1 MIAFI
6 IFLVVAI
13 IVLSIIRN
21 QLKSNLQF
29 KNNLQIEKLL
39 GILRIVAGIGILL
52 AVLFASVVQIG
63 PGEVGVQILFGN
75 IQERVLRSGL
85 NFINPLMEV
94 QKLDIKTQSYT
105 MSGANDQDLREDQVS
120 RTEPIQ
126 TLSSDGLTLLLDVTV
141 WFRISADDAPNLLRT
156 IGTDYETKIVRPAV
170 RTAIRD
176 IAVNF
181 VATDIYSSKRDDYVN
196 NVAKKLENSFEGRG
210 IILEKVL
217 LRNVELPQKV
227 REAIDE
233 KIAAEQRAQQMV
245 YVLQKERQEAERKQ
259 VEAKG
264 VAEAQRIINST
275 ISNSY
280 LQWKYIETLKEL
292 VNSPNNS
299 FIIAPYDQKL
309 TPLLNFTPK

>member
-1 MIAFI
+1 MISFI
-6 IFLVVAI
+6 IFLIVAI
-13 IVLSIIRN
+13 IVLSIVRG
-21 QLKSNLQF
+21 QLQSNL
-29 KNNLQIEKLL
+29 NLQKI
-39 GILRIVAGIGILL
+39 INTLRLAAGIGILF
-52 AVLFASVVQIG
+52 AVLFASIVQIG
-63 PGEVGVQILFGN
+63 PGEVGVPILFGQVQDN
-75 IQERVLRSGL
+75 ILRSGL

-94 QKLDIKTQSYT
+94 EKLDIKTQAYT
-105 MSGANDQDLREDQVS
+105 MSGSNDQDINEIRNNKSD
-120 RTEPIQ
+120 PIQ

-141 WFRISADDAPNLLRT
+141 WYRLSADDAPNIIRT
-156 IGTDYETKIVRPAV
+156 IGTDYESKIVLPAI

-176 IAVNF
+176 VAVNF

-196 NVAKKLENSFEGRG
+196 DVAKKLENSFVGRG
-210 IILEKVL
+210 LILEKVL
-217 LRNVELPQKV
+217 LRNVELPLKV

-245 YVLQKERQEAERKQ
+245 YVLQKEKQEAERKT
-259 VEAKG
+259 VEAQG

-299 FIIAPYDQKL
+299 FVIAPYDQKL
-309 TPLLNFTPK
+309 TPMLNFNQKDNK

>member
-1 MIAFI
+1 MTGII
-6 IFLVVAI
+6 IFLIIAIVVLT
-13 IVLSIIRN
+13 VMRG
-21 QLKSNLQF
+21 QLKSNLQLE
-29 KNNLQIEKLL
+29 KIVNL
-39 GILRIVAGIGILL
+39 LRIFAGIGILL
-52 AVLFASVVQIG
+52 TILFASIVQIG

-75 IQERVLRSGL
+75 VQENVLRSGL
-85 NFINPLMEV
+85 NLVNPLIEV
-94 QKLDIKTQSYT
+94 QKIDIKTQAYT
-105 MSGANDQDLREDQVS
+105 MSGANDQDVNDVKSNRSD
-120 RTEPIQ
+120 PIQ

-141 WFRISADDAPNLLRT
+141 WYRLSADDAPNLIRT
-156 IGTDYETKIVRPAV
+156 IGVDYESKIILPAI

-196 NVAKKLENSFEGRG
+196 DVAKKLENSFQGRG

-245 YVLQKERQEAERKQ
+245 YVLQKERQEADRKQ
-259 VEAKG
+259 VEATG

-292 VNSPNNS
+292 INSPNNS
-299 FIIAPYDQKL
+299 FVIAPYDQKL
-309 TPLLNFTPK
+309 VPMLNFNQLAK

>member
-1 MIAFI
+1 MTGFI
-6 IFLVVAI
+6 IFLVIAI
-13 IVLSIIRN
+13 IVLTVMRG
-21 QLKSNLQF
+21 QLKSNLQ
-29 KNNLQIEKLL
+29 LEKIIN
-39 GILRIVAGIGILL
+39 ILRLVAGIGILITI
-52 AVLFASVVQIG
+52 LFASIVQIG

-75 IQERVLRSGL
+75 VQENILRSGL
-85 NFINPLMEV
+85 NLVNPLIEV
-94 QKLDIKTQSYT
+94 QKIDVKTQAYT
-105 MSGANDQDLREDQVS
+105 MSGANDQDVNDVKSNRSD
-120 RTEPIQ
+120 PIQ

-141 WFRISADDAPNLLRT
+141 WYRLSADEAPNLIRT
-156 IGTDYETKIVRPAV
+156 IGVDYESKIVLPAI

-196 NVAKKLENSFEGRG
+196 DVAKKLENSFQGRG

-217 LRNVELPQKV
+217 LRNVELPQKI

-259 VEAKG
+259 VEATG

-299 FIIAPYDQKL
+299 FVIAPYDQKL
-309 TPLLNFTPK
+309 VPMLNFNQLAK

>member
-6 IFLVVAI
+6 IFLVLAI
-13 IVLSIIRN
+13 IVLSVLRS
-21 QLKSNLQF
+21 QLHDNLNFQ
-29 KNNLQIEKLL
+29 KIVN
-39 GILRIVAGIGILL
+39 ILRVAAGIGILI
-52 AVLFASVVQIG
+52 AILFASIVQIG
-63 PGEVGVQILFGN
+63 PGEVGVPILFGQVQDG
-75 IQERVLRSGL
+75 ILRSGL
-85 NFINPLMEV
+85 NFINPLMDVE
-94 QKLDIKTQSYT
+94 KLDIKTQAYT
-105 MSGANDQDLREDQVS
+105 MSGSNDQDVNEVRSNKSD
-120 RTEPIQ
+120 PIQ

-141 WFRISADDAPNLLRT
+141 WYRLSAEDGPNLIRT
-156 IGTDYETKIVRPAV
+156 IGPEYESKIVLPAI

-176 IAVNF
+176 VAVNF

-196 NVAKKLENSFEGRG
+196 DVGKKLEKSFEGRG

-217 LRNVELPQKV
+217 LRNVELPLKV

-245 YVLQKERQEAERKQ
+245 YVLQKEKQEAERKT
-259 VEAKG
+259 VEAQG

-299 FIIAPYDQKL
+299 FVIAPYDQKL
-309 TPLLNFTPK
+309 TPMLNFNQKEK

>member
-1 MIAFI
+1 MT
-6 IFLVVAI
+6 
-13 IVLSIIRN
+13 VL
-21 QLKSNLQF
+21 KGQF
-29 KNNLQIEKLL
+29 KDNIHFDK
-39 GILRIVAGIGILL
+39 ILNTVRLAAGIGILL

-63 PGEVGVQILFGN
+63 PGDVGVQILFGN
-75 IQERVLRSGL
+75 VQNKVLRSGL
-85 NFINPLMEV
+85 NFVNPLVEV
-94 QKLDIKTQSYT
+94 QELDIKTQAYT
-105 MSGANDQDLREDQVS
+105 MSGQNDQDENEIKIKKSD
-120 RTEPIQ
+120 PIQ
-126 TLSSDGLTLLLDVTV
+126 TLSSDGLTLILDVTV
-141 WFRISADDAPNLLRT
+141 WYRIDADATPDLIRN
-156 IGTDYETKIVRPAV
+156 IGIDYESKIVLPAI

-176 IAVNF
+176 VAVNF

-196 NVAKKLENSFEGRG
+196 FVSRKLEASFQGRG

-233 KIAAEQRAQQMV
+233 KISAEQRAQQMV
-245 YVLQKERQEAERKQ
+245 YILQKERQEAERKT
-259 VEAKG
+259 VEATG

-299 FIIAPYDQKL
+299 FVIAPYDQKL
-309 TPLLNFTPK
+309 TPLLNFNQGK

>member
-6 IFLVVAI
+6 IFLI
-13 IVLSIIRN
+13 ISIVVLSIIRK
-21 QLKSNLQF
+21 QLPNSLQTE
-29 KNNLQIEKLL
+29 KIIKLLQIT
-39 GILRIVAGIGILL
+39 AAIGILV
-52 AVLFASVVQIG
+52 VLLFSTIVQIG

-75 IQERVLRSGL
+75 IQEGVLRSGL
-85 NFINPLMEV
+85 NFVNPLLDIE
-94 QKLDIKTQSYT
+94 KLDIKTQSYT
-105 MSGANDQDLREDQVS
+105 MSGSNDQDVS
-120 RTEPIQ
+120 GDRSNVSDPIH

-156 IGTDYETKIVRPAV
+156 IGSDYESKIVRPAI

-176 IAVNF
+176 VAVNF

-196 NVAKKLENSFEGRG
+196 DVGKKLERSFEGRG

-245 YVLQKERQEAERKQ
+245 YVLQKERQEAERKT
-259 VEAKG
+259 VEAEG
-264 VAEAQRIINST
+264 VAEAQKIINST

-299 FIIAPYDQKL
+299 FVIAPYDQKL
-309 TPLLNFTPK
+309 TPLLNFNQK

>member
-1 MIAFI
+1 MTGLI
-6 IFLVVAI
+6 IFLIAAI
-13 IVLSIIRN
+13 IVLTVMRG
-21 QLKSNLQF
+21 QLKANLQ
-29 KNNLQIEKLL
+29 LEKIL
-39 GILRIVAGIGILL
+39 GSLRIVAGVGILL
-52 AVLFASVVQIG
+52 AILFASVKQIG
-63 PGEVGVQILFGN
+63 PGEVGVQILFGK
-75 IQERVLRSGL
+75 IQEGILRSGL

-94 QKLDIKTQSYT
+94 EVLDVKTQAYT
-105 MSGANDQDLREDQVS
+105 MSGSNDQDIKEDITS
-120 RTEPIQ
+120 KSDPIQ

-141 WFRISADDAPNLLRT
+141 WFRLSGDEAPNLLRT
-156 IGTDYETKIVRPAV
+156 IGADYEAKIVRPAI

-196 NVAKKLENSFEGRG
+196 DVAKKLENSFEGRG

-245 YVLQKERQEAERKQ
+245 YVLQKERQEAERKT
-259 VEAKG
+259 VEAQG
-264 VAEAQRIINST
+264 VAEAQKIINST

-299 FIIAPYDQKL
+299 FVIAPYDQKL
-309 TPLLNFTPK
+309 TPMLNFNQGNTQGKK